1 MRGGV
6 RTMQGSQM
14 REVAL
19 VVGVATAGVL
29 TVALIVIGPV
39 AAADDPRYPQITQL
53 HTPSQQP
60 QP

>member
-1 MRGGV
+1 MRGEV
-6 RTMQGSQM
+6 RRMQTSPT

-29 TVALIVIGPV
+29 TAALIVIGPV
-39 AAADDPRYPQITQL
+39 AAADSPRYPQVTDVR
-53 HTPSQQP
+53 TPVQP

>member
-1 MRGGV
+1 MRGEV
-6 RTMQGSQM
+6 RRMQTSPT

-29 TVALIVIGPV
+29 TAALIVIGPV
-39 AAADDPRYPQITQL
+39 AAADAPRYPQVTDVR
-53 HTPSQQP
+53 TPVQP

>member
-1 MRGGV
+1 MAAPHK
-6 RTMQGSQM
+6 

-19 VVGVATAGVL
+19 VVGVATAGVV

-39 AAADDPRYPQITQL
+39 AAADGPRYPQVTQL
-53 HTPSQQP
+53 ETPAQP

>member
-6 RTMQGSQM
+6 LNMQAPHV

-19 VVGVATAGVL
+19 VVGVATAGVV
-29 TVALIVIGPV
+29 TVALLVIGPV
-39 AAADDPRYPQITQL
+39 ASADTHRYPQVTQL
-53 HTPSQQP
+53 HPPPQP

>member
-1 MRGGV
+1 MRGEV
-6 RTMQGSQM
+6 RRMQTSPT

-29 TVALIVIGPV
+29 TAALLVIGPL
-39 AAADDPRYPQITQL
+39 ATTDSPRYPQVTDVR
-53 HTPSQQP
+53 TPVHP

>member
-1 MRGGV
+1 MRGEV
-6 RTMQGSQM
+6 RRMQTSPT

-29 TVALIVIGPV
+29 TAALLVIGPV
-39 AAADDPRYPQITQL
+39 AAADSPRYPQVSDVR
-53 HTPSQQP
+53 TPVQP

>member
-1 MRGGV
+1 
-6 RTMQGSQM
+6 MQGSQL
-14 REVAL
+14 REVAV

-39 AAADDPRYPQITQL
+39 AAAEPRYPQVTEL
-53 HTPSQQP
+53 HPPPQP

>member
-1 MRGGV
+1 
-6 RTMQGSQM
+6 MQAPYV

-29 TVALIVIGPV
+29 TVALVVIGPV
-39 AAADDPRYPQITQL
+39 AADDSHRYPQVTQL
-53 HTPSQQP
+53 HPPPHP

>member
-1 MRGGV
+1 
-6 RTMQGSQM
+6 MQGSQM

-29 TVALIVIGPV
+29 TVALIVIGPTV
-39 AAADDPRYPQITQL
+39 ADDRRYPQVTQL
-53 HTPSQQP
+53 ITPTPP

>member
-1 MRGGV
+1 
-6 RTMQGSQM
+6 MQASQM

-19 VVGVATAGVL
+19 VVGVATAGVV

-39 AAADDPRYPQITQL
+39 ALGDNPRYSQVTEL
-53 HTPSQQP
+53 HPPPQP

>member
-1 MRGGV
+1 MRGEV
-6 RTMQGSQM
+6 LRMQAPHV

-29 TVALIVIGPV
+29 TVALVVIGPV
-39 AAADDPRYPQITQL
+39 ALADTHRYPQVTQV
-53 HTPSQQP
+53 HPPPNP

>member
-1 MRGGV
+1 
-6 RTMQGSQM
+6 MQAPHV

-19 VVGVATAGVL
+19 VVGVATAGVV

-39 AAADDPRYPQITQL
+39 AAADTHRYPQVTQL
-53 HTPSQQP
+53 HPPPQP

>member
-1 MRGGV
+1 
-6 RTMQGSQM
+6 MQASHT

-29 TVALIVIGPV
+29 TAALIVLGPV
-39 AAADDPRYPQITQL
+39 AAADTPRYPQVIDVR
-53 HTPSQQP
+53 TPAQP

>member
-1 MRGGV
+1 
-6 RTMQGSQM
+6 MQQAPYV

-29 TVALIVIGPV
+29 TAALIVIGPL
-39 AAADDPRYPQITQL
+39 ATADSDRYPQVTQL
-53 HTPSQQP
+53 HPPPQP